1 MKLSPEEKKIHKNF
15 LPGEISR
22 DGFLGN
28 DPRHIH
34 DIIREDLQI
43 LEHEDITPQQIAD
56 RLQYFTDKG
65 KEALE
70 NEVAVDTYTVRVDW
84 ARGMIPCP
92 FGEPGLHHKI
102 SVCLTNTKS
111 NACII
116 FSQLSIHMIREHGFF
131 AGRGSVYRLEP
142 VAVAG
147 FLGLR

>member
-1 MKLSPEEKKIHKNF
+1 MKRLPQEKKLHKNF
-15 LPGEISR
+15 LPGEIIQH
-22 DGFLGN
+22 GFLGN

-34 DIIREDLQI
+34 DIIKEDLQM
-43 LEHEDITPQQIAD
+43 LEQEGITPEQIAD

-65 KEALE
+65 KEALG
-70 NEVAVDTYTVRVDW
+70 NKLGVDTYTVRVDW

-102 SVCLTNTKS
+102 TVYITNTTL
-111 NACII
+111 NVCIT
-116 FSQLSIHMIREHGFF
+116 FSQLSIHMIRKHGFF

-142 VAVAG
+142 VDLAG

>member
-1 MKLSPEEKKIHKNF
+1 MKLSPEEKKKHKNF
-15 LPGEISR
+15 LPGEITR

-43 LEHEDITPQQIAD
+43 LEQEEITPEQIAD

-65 KEALE
+65 KEALG
-70 NEVAVDTYTVRVDW
+70 NTLALDTYSVRVDW

-102 SVCLTNTKS
+102 TVYLTNTTL
-111 NACII
+111 NACIT
-116 FSQLSIHMIREHGFF
+116 FSQLSIHMIRHHGFF
-131 AGRGSVYRLEP
+131 AGRGSVYRQEP
-142 VAVAG
+142 VDLAG
-147 FLGLR
+147 FLGMR